1 MRSAVCRRHPWH
13 CVGICD
19 AIAASAT
26 ELGDT
31 SPAALVD
38 ELGMRVI
45 AADHVDDD
53 SSPYA
58 ASAAA
63 LVVVQLY
70 SAS

>member
-1 MRSAVCRRHPWH
+1 MRSSRRQRNWGTH
-13 CVGICD
+13 
-19 AIAASAT
+19 
-26 ELGDT
+26 
-31 SPAALVD
+31 SPAAPVD
-38 ELGMRVI
+38 EFGMRVI